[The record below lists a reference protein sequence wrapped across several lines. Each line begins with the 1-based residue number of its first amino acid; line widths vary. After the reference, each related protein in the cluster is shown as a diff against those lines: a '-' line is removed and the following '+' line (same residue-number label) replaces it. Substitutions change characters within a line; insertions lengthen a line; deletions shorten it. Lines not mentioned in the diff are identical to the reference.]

1 MPVRDEID
9 VMSEMPS
16 PLLRSVRNTTA
27 LALAALV
34 LAGCTM
40 NYRAPTADL
49 PATFSAPAPE
59 RDVTRGQ
66 QWWASFNDSRL
77 NQLLTAGLARNLDV
91 AQAIEAINEARANTR
106 LTGANDIPD
115 VSVTGSASRGR
126 PEGGSPVVES
136 SSVSGNVSWTLDL
149 FGRNRNARAAAS
161 AQLDAAYLSV
171 DVARLTMMSAI
182 AQSYITARYYQEA
195 IALTRQSISSRRES
209 LELTQ
214 TKVEYGSAPRLD
226 LVQAQQLVAQAEA
239 QLPSLEVGFDQSV
252 NSLGTLTNQR
262 ISTLKVMLQTG
273 GPQPRPRYRASVGVP
288 AEAIRNR
295 PDVLAAERQYAAS
308 VFNVGVARA
317 AFYPSL
323 SLTGTVTPTH
333 LAGAGSVKTW
343 SFGPQLNLPIFN
355 AANNANLTIAES
367 QAVQQRLSY
376 QATVLDAVEEV
387 ENALA
392 AYNRDA
398 RNIEAQRR
406 LVNAAQEA
414 VDLARTS
421 FDIGDTEFF
430 TVLDA
435 ERSLLDARN
444 SLAQAIQQ
452 QALNYVTLSVATAG
466 AGIGPRA
473 AAPTAAA
480 PAQVAA
486 N

>member
-9 VMSEMPS
+9 VMSETPS
-16 PLLRSVRNTTA
+16 PLLRRVRNTTA

-40 NYRAPTADL
+40 NYRAPADDL

-66 QWWASFNDSRL
+66 QWWASFNDARL

-91 AQAIEAINEARANTR
+91 AQAIEAINEARASTR
-106 LTGANDIPD
+106 LVGANDLP
-115 VSVTGSASRGR
+115 SVAVGASASRGR
-126 PEGGSPVVES
+126 PEGTFSEVTES
-136 SSVSGNVSWTLDL
+136 SSVTGSVSWTLDL
-149 FGRNRNARAAAS
+149 FGRNRNARAQAS

-239 QLPSLEVGFDQSV
+239 QLPGLEVGFDQSV

-262 ISTLKVMLQTG
+262 ISTLKAILQPG

-317 AFYPSL
+317 AFFPSL

-333 LAGAGSVKTW
+333 LAGAGSYKTW

-355 AANNANLTIAES
+355 AANNANLSIAES
-367 QAVQQRLSY
+367 QAVQQRLAY
-376 QATVLDAVEEV
+376 QSTVLDAVEEV

-406 LVNAAQEA
+406 VVDAAQEA

-435 ERSLLDARN
+435 ERTLLDARN

-452 QALNYVTLSVATAG
+452 QALNYVTLSIATAG

-473 AAPTAAA
+473 AVPATS